1 MQIKKYELTEC
12 EQTIMK
18 CIWDAGEP
26 IPCSSII
33 KELKEKYKLDY
44 KDTTVYTFLKN
55 LKEKGF
61 IESERKGITYY
72 TPLRQEEEYRAEILR
87 KTNEFWFNGSLAEYI
102 TALVKTA
109 KLDTR
114 EKDEIKKIIN
124 EI

>member
-44 KDTTVYTFLKN
+44 TYETGTNYNGETGTFLTKFHAYEGWVYF
-55 LKEKGF
+55 LRETEAPDGYCGTRST
-61 IESERKGITYY
+61 SEM
-72 TPLRQEEEYRAEILR
+72 
-87 KTNEFWFNGSLAEYI
+87 
-102 TALVKTA
+102 
-109 KLDTR
+109 
-114 EKDEIKKIIN
+114 II
-124 EI
+124 IR

>member
-26 IPCSSII
+26 IPCSNII

-61 IESERKGITYY
+61 IESERKGVTYY

-102 TALVKTA
+102 TALVKTE